1 LAPAGVPASAAAAAT
16 PKPAPSAKPSPAK
29 PSGAKTQ
36 VQLSFVERS
45 WVEVRVDGR
54 LVFEGILGKG
64 ASKKFSGKAI
74 EIAAGN
80 SGGVRITKDGK
91 DLGRMGRHA
100 EVGVRSYKP

>member
-1 LAPAGVPASAAAAAT
+1 
-16 PKPAPSAKPSPAK
+16 
-29 PSGAKTQ
+29 
-36 VQLSFVERS
+36 
-45 WVEVRVDGR
+45 VEVRVDGR

-64 ASKKFSGKAI
+64 ASKKFSGMFV
-74 EIAAGN
+74 EVAAGN